1 MSNKFSNLDDDTMS
15 AAVKKAILGF
25 KATTGQEQNTGKS
38 DSDSQT
44 TTKKQG
50 FINPSKIDRVE
61 ERLNYAD
68 QAIIPPVKRP
78 TIPSNIVRQTP
89 LLSEVQQYE
98 DYYRQEQQRIQSID
112 KGKALEVFESA
123 LRHDLYGEPLAKKP
137 TPLESGVIA
146 LKDSGNTSLGAGSA
160 LAKNGARTRGYTDTA
175 SDTGAPIR
183 FTGGTLKDIERK
195 HNEAMARKDDTLDRF
210 YATLDVHHID
220 RFKLSPEQKEIVE
233 LVEQELIKKS
243 VLGTLTDRERES
255 VIDKTWKFLYN
266 NTKSANG
273 DSYPVFIDI
282 AKTGGAAPYDAIIDV
297 APQNDYSGGAFPEQI
312 AMNTDILPDEALKSI
327 FEYGR
332 QKSAKSGEAEKYRQ
346 QFAYKNN
353 VYLEEME
360 NYFDALKNGK
370 ATPKDR
376 QKYLDQAVLRIY
388 ETCIKPIPVK
398 DKRGKD
404 AGTVPIGELIPPYD
418 DSFGAQVAR
427 QAIRLL
433 GLGYK
438 EPAGQGKYDKMEI
451 DCSRLVNWSV
461 AEVNED
467 WGINGISKSAGYQ
480 MAAIEAVKWNRGD
493 DGELSNYNDLHIG
506 DTLFWKGDETGKI
519 THTAIYIGDGRMIE
533 AGTSVQIVP
542 VRDHTTNNNGEN
554 STLYQINRMSPGEL
568 QKNAEKNTR

>member
-1 MSNKFSNLDDDTMS
+1 M
-15 AAVKKAILGF
+15 
-25 KATTGQEQNTGKS
+25 
-38 DSDSQT
+38 
-44 TTKKQG
+44 
-50 FINPSKIDRVE
+50 
-61 ERLNYAD
+61 
-68 QAIIPPVKRP
+68 
-78 TIPSNIVRQTP
+78 
-89 LLSEVQQYE
+89 
-98 DYYRQEQQRIQSID
+98 
-112 KGKALEVFESA
+112 
-123 LRHDLYGEPLAKKP
+123 
-137 TPLESGVIA
+137 
-146 LKDSGNTSLGAGSA
+146 
-160 LAKNGARTRGYTDTA
+160 
-175 SDTGAPIR
+175 
-183 FTGGTLKDIERK
+183 
-195 HNEAMARKDDTLDRF
+195 
-210 YATLDVHHID
+210 
-220 RFKLSPEQKEIVE
+220 
-233 LVEQELIKKS
+233 
-243 VLGTLTDRERES
+243 
-255 VIDKTWKFLYN
+255 
-266 NTKSANG
+266 
-273 DSYPVFIDI
+273 
-282 AKTGGAAPYDAIIDV
+282 
-297 APQNDYSGGAFPEQI
+297 
-312 AMNTDILPDEALKSI
+312 
-327 FEYGR
+327 
-332 QKSAKSGEAEKYRQ
+332 
-346 QFAYKNN
+346 
-353 VYLEEME
+353 
-360 NYFDALKNGK
+360 
-370 ATPKDR
+370 
-376 QKYLDQAVLRIY
+376 LRIY